1 MYLEIGPQYYFGRC
15 SSYLFQ
21 RRALKVFLLKGN
33 NCLAVSPVDQLDK
46 LRRVSSVLVKTHL
59 QGSQKHENKKFLFLF
74 MLTS

>member
-1 MYLEIGPQYYFGRC
+1 MYLEIGPQYYFGCC
-15 SSYLFQ
+15 SGYLFQ

-46 LRRVSSVLVKTHL
+46 LRPSSVLVKTHL
-59 QGSQKHENKKFLFLF
+59 QASQKHESKKFLFLF